1 MRARILCSQ
10 PSLFPNVTSPD
21 AGPRRHANR
30 LRQLAHTGSD
40 VFRRRVRGILL
51 HSARCCCCCCSVSTF
66 AFVLVCSCLHVCNP
80 LDIEKPHFKSS
91 APHPHPRHLHVTS
104 LPSATPGA
112 TTAAVKSR
120 SLLPMSVA
128 CVQTTPLSLCRHFQ
142 PFPPY
147 PRPPFFYCPSL
158 SSGTASHPPV
168 FSFFLEIVSN
178 SAQTSR
184 SFPFRHARDAAFY
197 PPSPTESNPSTFKTA
212 ERAPPLITLA
222 APPLVTLVP
231 ARLAAGA
238 HGSSSNGSVADD
250 AAALAASWLSQTWR
264 TDGANAL
271 CIAPVL
277 RIEAGGCEISSP
289 LAFKLL
295 FFTPHSCAGSST
307 AVLLSPTPMVAI
319 KQQPIPAGV
328 PPCERG
334 HLQLSPRAAAPYEH
348 F

>member
-1 MRARILCSQ
+1 MRSKNLIQ
-10 PSLFPNVTSPD
+10 IISPTPTCTPLTRD
-21 AGPRRHANR
+21 FASFSYAWGDNSSGQIPLPPAHVRR
-30 LRQLAHTGSD
+30 LRPD
-40 VFRRRVRGILL
+40 
-51 HSARCCCCCCSVSTF
+51 HSSE
-66 AFVLVCSCLHVCNP
+66 P
-80 LDIEKPHFKSS
+80 LP
-91 APHPHPRHLHVTS
+91 P
-104 LPSATPGA
+104 LPALSP
-112 TTAAVKSR
+112 VPPPSIF
-120 SLLPMSVA
+120 LLPELIFWYCIPSP
-128 CVQTTPLSLCRHFQ
+128 CCPPPLF
-142 PFPPY
+142 
-147 PRPPFFYCPSL
+147 
-158 SSGTASHPPV
+158 
-168 FSFFLEIVSN
+168 FFLFEIVSN

-184 SFPFRHARDAAFY
+184 SCPFRHARDAAFY

-238 HGSSSNGSVADD
+238 HGSSSNSSVADD

-295 FFTPHSCAGSST
+295 FFTPRSCAGSST

-328 PPCERG
+328 PPCERV